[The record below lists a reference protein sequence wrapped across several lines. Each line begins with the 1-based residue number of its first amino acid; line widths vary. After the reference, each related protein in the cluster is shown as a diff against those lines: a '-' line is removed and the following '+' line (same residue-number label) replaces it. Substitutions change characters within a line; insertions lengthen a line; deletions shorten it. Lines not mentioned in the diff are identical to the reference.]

1 MASNEKATLTL
12 VVKKVG
18 DQALSGIKTAIKGI
32 GIAAA
37 AAVAGLASFAAA
49 AVALGREAAQF
60 DSVRQSFHNL
70 AASQGQDADKML
82 NKMRELSQGTISDMK
97 LMQQAN
103 QALLLGL
110 PVDKFGDMLEIA
122 RSSAK
127 ATGQSMDFMLNSIVT
142 GLGRGSKLMLDN
154 LGIVFKIEDA
164 YDEYAKTLGKTAD
177 QLSEA
182 EKKQAFIN
190 KALAVGKANA
200 EAAGGGQLTLSE
212 RFDQT
217 TAKMENMRI
226 VVGKYLTPTLS
237 FLLDKTQQ
245 LFVSIEKWVQSS
257 TVQGFFETLTKII
270 SRTIIE
276 VDSFGKSFGTTLA
289 SMVEGHKKLLQGDFK
304 AAFDIFKLGAQEQA
318 RIHKEAVE
326 QRNAETSRIEEDF
339 AKASITRAVDTEKAK
354 QLAVMQER
362 MKQQQAEEEAEVAA
376 QELAI
381 QKQELEL
388 QAIGANEAQKL
399 DLLLKAQDQKISA
412 ATSHETKMAALKE
425 KSRLLDRKAE
435 MQQTEFEQLQQEE
448 RLKGLQG
455 AFGRISSLMQS
466 KNQDQFNIG
475 KAAAIAQVTINTAQ
489 GISEAFKLGPIL
501 GPILAP
507 IVAVAGAAQI
517 GNIASTQ
524 MRMAEGG
531 IVPATV
537 GGVNALIGEGGR
549 SEAVI
554 PLPKDFNPERGLGGG
569 VTVVFNG
576 PMLGDQSQARQ
587 FATMIDRELLEMR
600 RANESVAFDEEV
612 V

>member
-257 TVQGFFETLTKII
+257 TAQGFFETLTKII

-362 MKQQQAEEEAEVAA
+362 MKQQQAEEEAEIAKEVKALEKKEA
-376 QELAI
+376 DLAF
-381 QKQELEL
+381 
-388 QAIGANEAQKL
+388 IGATEAEKL
-399 DLLLKAQDQKISA
+399 DLQIKAQDKAIEQATTHDQK
-412 ATSHETKMAALKE
+412 MNALKT
-425 KSRLLDRKAE
+425 KSRLLDQKAE
-435 MQQTEFEQLQQEE
+435 MAQTAFNAEQQKQREADQRSTLSTI
-448 RLKGLQG
+448 
-455 AFGRISSLMQS
+455 ASLS
-466 KNQDQFNIG
+466 RSNNQTLAVVG
-475 KAAAIAQVTINTAQ
+475 KAAALTQIAIQAPVGVSRALA
-489 GISEAFKLGPIL
+489 AFPPPVNFIAAG
-501 GPILAP
+501 
-507 IVAVAGAAQI
+507 AVAAAFAAQAANVAGI
-517 GNIASTQ
+517 
-524 MRMAEGG
+524 RLAEGG
-531 IVPATV
+531 IVPATP
-537 GGVNALIGEGGR
+537 GGIQATIGEGGR

-554 PLPKDFNPERGLGGG
+554 PLPDDFDPDSGGIG
-569 VTVVFNG
+569 NANINITFAG
-576 PMLGDQSQARQ
+576 PLMGDEQTAREM
-587 FATMIDRELLEMR
+587 ARKIDEELLKLR
-600 RANESVAFDEEV
+600 QRNESVSFEGV
-612 V
+612 I